1 MLFDGGERKMFKL
14 YDTAFKVGFCVN
26 ILIFTVLNINDYFE
40 ALAEDKRLKSIG
52 ISFSG
57 SSGIAWGFPYDWI
70 GFGLFGFSVLNI
82 VIIAFCGFIL
92 GLIFKFVWS
101 KIAPKKLR

>member
-1 MLFDGGERKMFKL
+1 MFKI

-26 ILIFTVLNINDYFE
+26 ILVFAVLNVVSYFE

-52 ISFSG
+52 INFSG
-57 SSGIAWGFPYDWI
+57 SFGIAWGFPFEWI
-70 GFGLFGFSVLNI
+70 GYGLFGFSLLNI
-82 VIIAFCGFIL
+82 VTIAFCSFTLGFV
-92 GLIFKFVWS
+92 FKFVWS